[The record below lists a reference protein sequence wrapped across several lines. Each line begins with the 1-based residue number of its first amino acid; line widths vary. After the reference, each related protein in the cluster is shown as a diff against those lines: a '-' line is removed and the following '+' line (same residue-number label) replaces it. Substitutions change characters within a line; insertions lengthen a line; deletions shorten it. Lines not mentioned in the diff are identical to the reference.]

1 MTLQATPFKLLFA
14 LVLCTLAITLTAQDM
29 DGKLPLGTIDR
40 EMLEQNE
47 PYASWFTKEYDNYKV
62 DAKAMKACAPEN
74 HFKDYRVI
82 IVLGTW
88 CEDSRREVPRFYKV
102 LDHLLF
108 PSMYTRIILVD
119 KNKKDD
125 KDKAEKLNIEY
136 VPTFIVTDRNGK
148 ELGRIVEKPT
158 KSLESDLCEL
168 MK

>member
-1 MTLQATPFKLLFA
+1 MLRNYLQYRLLFA
-14 LVLCTLAITLTAQDM
+14 ALLWTATLTCTAQDM
-29 DGKLPLGTIDR
+29 DGKMPLGTIDR

-47 PYASWFTKEYDNYKV
+47 PYSSWFTKEYDSYNV
-62 DAKAMKACAPEN
+62 DAKALKACAPES
-74 HFKDYRVI
+74 HFKDYRI
-82 IVLGTW
+82 TIVLGTW
-88 CEDSRREVPRFYKV
+88 CDDSKREVPRFYKI

-136 VPTFIVTDRNGK
+136 VPTFIITDRNGK

-158 KSLESDLCEL
+158 KSLEKDLCEL

>member
-1 MTLQATPFKLLFA
+1 MITQTTLFRLFF
-14 LVLCTLAITLTAQDM
+14 TLALGASALNMTAQNT
-29 DGKLPLGTIDR
+29 DGKMPLGTIDR

-47 PYASWFTKEYDNYKV
+47 PYASWFTKEYDSYSV
-62 DAKAMKACAPEN
+62 DSKALKGCAPQS
-74 HFKDYRVI
+74 HFQDYRVI

-88 CEDSRREVPRFYKV
+88 CEDSRREVPRFYKI

-125 KDKAEKLNIEY
+125 KDKTEKLKIEY

-148 ELGRIVEKPT
+148 EIGRIVEKPK
-158 KSLESDLCEL
+158 KSLESDLCVL
-168 MK
+168 MM

>member
-1 MTLQATPFKLLFA
+1 MILKATPHKLILA
-14 LVLCTLAITLTAQDM
+14 LVLCIFAWSINAQDM
-29 DGKLPLGTIDR
+29 DSKTPLGTIDR

-47 PYASWFTKEYDNYKV
+47 PYASWFTKEYDSYKV
-62 DAKAMKACAPEN
+62 DVKALKACAPEG
-74 HFKDYRVI
+74 HFKDYRI
-82 IVLGTW
+82 TIVLGTW
-88 CEDSRREVPRFYKV
+88 CEDSRREVPRFYKI

-125 KDKAEKLNIEY
+125 KDKTEKLNIEY
-136 VPTFIVTDRNGK
+136 VPTFIITDRNGK

-158 KSLESDLCEL
+158 KSLEADLCEF